1 MHVGPASLILGKVG
15 KQGGGMA
22 YTIRQY
28 ATKSGKRY
36 EVRYRKPDGTPTGK
50 RGFRRKMDA
59 DAWGAANV
67 TTAKSVGAY
76 IDPQAGRRLVE
87 DFWRPWL
94 AAKKTKAKPSYVKSL
109 EDAWRVHVMPQWGV
123 REVQSITR
131 GEVQRWVTDLAG
143 RRSASVTIRA
153 ENLLR
158 NLLERAKEDK
168 CIHDNPC
175 DNIELPRKQRRR
187 HVYLAADELS
197 RVALRCGWREPIVLT
212 LGLCGMR
219 WGEMCG
225 LRVEDVD
232 YGRRRIHVRRNV
244 TRIGSEWSETSPKS
258 HEMRD
263 VPMPSIVGEVLL
275 PVLAG
280 KGPSDWVFRDH
291 LGRPPRNQSAA
302 GAKSNRTWFVSAC
315 RRAGVEPLP
324 PHDLRHTAASIAV
337 HAGANIKAL
346 QRMLGHKSA
355 AMTLDVYADLFDS
368 DLDDVARTIDAA
380 VQVASRDVGKMW
392 AQTVENVSETLE
404 SVGVDR

>member
-1 MHVGPASLILGKVG
+1 
-15 KQGGGMA
+15 MA

-36 EVRYRKPDGTPTGK
+36 EVRYRKPDGSATGK
-50 RGFRRKMDA
+50 RGFKRKMDA

-87 DFWRPWL
+87 DFWEPWL
-94 AAKKTKAKPSYVKSL
+94 SAKKTKAKPSYIKSL
-109 EDAWRVHVMPQWGV
+109 EDAWRAHVMPQWGV

-197 RVALRCGWREPIVLT
+197 RVALHCGWREPIVLT

-219 WGEMCG
+219 WGRTRRPACG
-225 LRVEDVD
+225 
-232 YGRRRIHVRRNV
+232 GR
-244 TRIGSEWSETSPKS
+244 
-258 HEMRD
+258 
-263 VPMPSIVGEVLL
+263 
-275 PVLAG
+275 
-280 KGPSDWVFRDH
+280 
-291 LGRPPRNQSAA
+291 
-302 GAKSNRTWFVSAC
+302 
-315 RRAGVEPLP
+315 
-324 PHDLRHTAASIAV
+324 
-337 HAGANIKAL
+337 
-346 QRMLGHKSA
+346 
-355 AMTLDVYADLFDS
+355 
-368 DLDDVARTIDAA
+368 
-380 VQVASRDVGKMW
+380 
-392 AQTVENVSETLE
+392 
-404 SVGVDR
+404 